1 MGDDDGEYVESFVQ
15 GDDAA
20 LMAAVQQRDAAVA
33 PLLKPGSSNPLQ
45 ALQLALADPPYQ
57 TRTDSVK
64 VRAPPPA
71 AVNCRASQSAAA
83 PLHFLLR
90 RLFTL
95 TFHARVSLFKC
106 AERVV

>member
-1 MGDDDGEYVESFVQ
+1 MGDDEGEYVESFVQ

-71 AVNCRASQSAAA
+71 AVNCRASQSAGA
-83 PLHFLLR
+83 PLH
-90 RLFTL
+90 LFS
-95 TFHARVSLFKC
+95 FAPAIHAHLSRVSLFKC

>member
-1 MGDDDGEYVESFVQ
+1 MGDDEGEYVESFVQ

-20 LMAAVQQRDAAVA
+20 LMAAVQQRNRRSR
-33 PLLKPGSSNPLQ
+33 LLKPVRAIRCKRCSSRSPL
-45 ALQLALADPPYQ
+45 YQ

-71 AVNCRASQSAAA
+71 PSIAVHLNQR
-83 PLHFLLR
+83 LHHCIYFLLR